1 MDILELIKTRHS
13 TRSYTGE
20 TVDNERLFKILEAG
34 RLSPSARNTQP
45 WKLYAST
52 NKEILDAINVSF
64 QALGRNLFF
73 KNAGG
78 VIAITEEPL
87 PEGLTMS
94 RRYAE
99 YDIGMCIMQ
108 ICLEAESLGIGT
120 CILGT
125 FDEGAVKSALGIPA
139 EKSVSMV
146 ICLGISAEQ
155 SVPEKNRKSFD
166 DTVAIR

>member
-1 MDILELIKTRHS
+1 MDILELINKRHS

-20 TVDNERLFKILEAG
+20 LVDDERLIKILEAG

-45 WKLYAST
+45 WKLYASV
-52 NKEILDAINVSF
+52 KKDILDSINTSF
-64 QALGRNLFF
+64 EALGRNLFF
-73 KNAGG
+73 KNAGC

-108 ICLEAESLGIGT
+108 ICLEAESLGVGT

-125 FDEGAVKSALGIPA
+125 FDEAAVKTALDIPA
-139 EKSVSMV
+139 DRSVAMV
-146 ICLGISAEQ
+146 ICLGISAED
-155 SVPEKNRKSFD
+155 SIPLKNRKSFE
-166 DTVAIR
+166 DTVVIR